1 MFYFLKDSFL
11 RTINTL
17 IINNHPA
24 IATATA
30 GSFYKVAIF
39 IDGSNFYHSLIN
51 SFGNAK
57 IDLEKFC
64 KIISDNKLTKI
75 YYYTSPVSKS
85 DNPNVYKSQQ
95 KFLSRI
101 QKIPKLILFL
111 GRLEKHGNTRIEKG
125 VDVKLATDLISNAI
139 NNKYD
144 MAILV
149 SNDSD
154 FVPAIKEV
162 QKIGKQVWNIN
173 FPKRKSFHLNQIC
186 NKTITINTI
195 NPFQTKEK

>member
-1 MFYFLKDSFL
+1 MTKKETVAVYIDGGNLYRRLKDFNIPKNKNRFNYL
-11 RTINTL
+11 
-17 IINNHPA
+17 A
-24 IATATA
+24 
-30 GSFYKVAIF
+30 F
-39 IDGSNFYHSLIN
+39 IKYLVGDRGIVSKRYYIGTVKNVDGSKKS
-51 SFGNAK
+51 
-57 IDLEKFC
+57 EKM
-64 KIISDNKLTKI
+64 
-75 YYYTSPVSKS
+75 VRG
-85 DNPNVYKSQQ
+85 QQ
-95 KFLSRI
+95 KFLDGIEREGFEI
-101 QKIPKLILFL
+101 KRGKIMYD
-111 GRLEKHGNTRIEKG
+111 EGNIREKG

-186 NKTITINTI
+186 NKRITINTI